1 MSGEDVLAITGGR
14 VVTASG
20 PVYDPGTVLVRQG
33 RIAAVGPA
41 DDPALAVPEGARRID
56 ARGRWVTPGF
66 VDAHNHAGLH
76 EEANGPAGSDGNELT
91 DPVTPQLR
99 ALDAVN
105 PEDEGLRDALRGGV
119 TTLWLTPGSGNA
131 IGGQGSTFHA
141 FGRTVEEMLLR
152 EFSGLK
158 LALGENPKRVYGEQK
173 RMPSTRMG
181 TAFVIREAFVR
192 AREYME
198 KLERAQ
204 DDPERRPPRDLKLEA
219 LARVLRGEVPVR
231 NHCHR
236 ADDIRTALRLADEF
250 GYRLVIDHGTES
262 HKLAD
267 ELARRGVPVAWGPAT
282 TSRSKVEL
290 RDRTLR
296 TPKLLAEA
304 GVRFAI
310 MTDHPVIPVWLLRIT
325 AGLAVGEGLD
335 EEAAFR
341 ALTVVPAEITGVADR
356 VGSLEPGKLA
366 DIVLWDGH
374 PFEVRTRPEQV
385 LIEGRVVWSREG

>member
-1 MSGEDVLAITGGR
+1 MADDVLAITGGR
-14 VVTASG
+14 VVTVTG
-20 PVYDPGTVLVRQG
+20 PTYERGTVLVREG
-33 RIAAVGPA
+33 RIVAVGPA
-41 DDPALAVPEGARRID
+41 DDPALAVPEGAQRID
-56 ARGRWVTPGF
+56 ASGRWVTPGF
-66 VDAHNHAGLH
+66 VDAHNHSGVH
-76 EEANGPAGSDGNELT
+76 EEASGPAGSDANELT

-99 ALDAVN
+99 AIDAVN
-105 PEDEGLRDALRGGV
+105 PEDEGIRDALRGGV
-119 TTLWLTPGSGNA
+119 TTLWVTPGSGNA
-131 IGGQGSTFHA
+131 IGGQGSTLHA
-141 FGRTVEEMLLR
+141 FGRTVEEMLLE

-158 LALGENPKRVYGEQK
+158 MALGENPKRVYGEQK
-173 RMPSTRMG
+173 RTPSTRMG
-181 TAFVIREAFVR
+181 TAYVIREAFVR
-192 AREYME
+192 AQEYME

-204 DDPERRPPRDLKLEA
+204 GDPEKRPPRDLKLEA

-267 ELARRGVPVAWGPAT
+267 ELARRDVPVAWGPAT

-290 RDRTLR
+290 RDRSLR
-296 TPKLLAEA
+296 TPRVLAEA

-335 EEAAFR
+335 EEVALR

-356 VGSLEPGKLA
+356 VGSLEAGKLA
-366 DIVLWDGH
+366 DIVIWDGH
-374 PFEVRTRPEQV
+374 PFEVRSHPERV
-385 LIEGRVVWSREG
+385 LIEGRTVWSTEA